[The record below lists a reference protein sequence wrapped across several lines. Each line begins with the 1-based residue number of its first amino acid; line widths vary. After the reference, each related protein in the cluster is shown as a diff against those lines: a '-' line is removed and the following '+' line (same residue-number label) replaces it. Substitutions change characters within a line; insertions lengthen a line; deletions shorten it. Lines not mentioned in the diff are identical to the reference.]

1 MLSDIRLLAVT
12 ATASIVFV
20 GTIYSVVY
28 DTYLDTSNP
37 LLTALPHH
45 LHATHYFA
53 SKKNSL
59 NVYFTKKLWL
69 WTTSAFL
76 FLYTTSPAAARS
88 RRRILQFALATTVWL
103 AFTSWFFGPPVFER
117 LTASTGGECTLH
129 LPSGAA
135 VTVPQDY
142 CFTKSTISMTT
153 HPSLFP
159 AAILIPDGEWTGIPR
174 LRKGHDVSGHIF
186 LLTLSIIF
194 LVDQLRW
201 SFARQFSNRSWPS
214 SHKGGVAFTSVVILA
229 SLVALCTTSLYFH
242 TPFEK
247 FTGYVL
253 GLVSA
258 GLVQLPHYLSASN
271 IPAGQNK
278 AAPHRT
284 APSEK
289 LVS

>member
-1 MLSDIRLLAVT
+1 MLSDIRRLAVT

-45 LHATHYFA
+45 LHASHYFA
-53 SKKNSL
+53 SKKNPL

-76 FLYTTSPAAARS
+76 SLYTTGPAAARS
-88 RRRILQFALATTVWL
+88 RRRIVQFALATTVWL
-103 AFTSWFFGPPVFER
+103 AFTSWFFGPPVLER

-135 VTVPQDY
+135 VTVPQEY
-142 CFTKSTISMTT
+142 CFTRSAISMTT
-153 HPSLFP
+153 HPSFFP
-159 AAILIPDGEWTGIPR
+159 AAILIPDSGWMGIPR

-186 LLTLSIIF
+186 LLTLSTIF

-201 SFARQFSNRSWPS
+201 SFARQYTNRPWPFA
-214 SHKGGVAFTSVVILA
+214 HKGGVAFTSVVILT

-247 FTGYVL
+247 FTGYGESIYCWRPPVWF
-253 GLVSA
+253 
-258 GLVQLPHYLSASN
+258 
-271 IPAGQNK
+271 
-278 AAPHRT
+278 
-284 APSEK
+284 
-289 LVS
+289 

>member
-1 MLSDIRLLAVT
+1 MPSDIRLLAVA
-12 ATASIVFV
+12 ATASIVLV
-20 GTIYSVVY
+20 GSVYSVVY

-37 LLTALPHH
+37 LVTTLPHP

-53 SKKNSL
+53 SKKNPL

-76 FLYTTSPAAARS
+76 FLYTTSPAASRS

-135 VTVPQDY
+135 FTIPQEY
-142 CFTKSTISMTT
+142 CFTRSRISITT

-159 AAILIPDGEWTGIPR
+159 AAILIPDGEWTGMPR
-174 LRKGHDVSGHIF
+174 LRKGHDVSGHTF
-186 LLTLSIIF
+186 LLTLSTVF
-194 LVDQLRW
+194 LLDQLRW
-201 SFARQFSNRSWPS
+201 SFARQRPWPFSHRT
-214 SHKGGVAFTSVVILA
+214 GVVFTSVVIVA

-253 GLVSA
+253 GLISA
-258 GLVQLPHYLSASN
+258 GLVQLPYSLSTSD
-271 IPAGQNK
+271 IP
-278 AAPHRT
+278 R
-284 APSEK
+284 
-289 LVS
+289 